1 MKTLVDELGAFIEQ
15 VYIPDVCVIASRYPE
30 WLKVGK
36 TNLRLLSVPE
46 MPMDPKGSAFAMP
59 GGYIPMGD
67 RAEFIPI
74 RSFQDAFFEENVREA
89 VDHSWYKG
97 HGANHPYKEDTEPNF
112 TQQDGGER
120 YSWIKS
126 PTFQGHPAEVGPLS
140 HLRAMLASGYEP
152 AKKRLNGAVGLLQAL
167 LGKDVPPGVLDS
179 TLGRHLARALR
190 CGLMYEELGRSMG
203 LLVANIAKGD
213 TASFNAPNFP
223 KGEIR
228 GFGFLEAPRGMLS
241 HWVAIRGGKIQNYQ
255 VIAPTTWNAAPRNA
269 DGKQGPYEASLVGTP
284 VADQER
290 PVEVLR
296 TIHSFDPCLA
306 CSIHLIDAKNPA
318 SHVRVRVSTGPIEG

>member
-1 MKTLVDELGAFIEQ
+1 
-15 VYIPDVCVIASRYPE
+15 
-30 WLKVGK
+30 
-36 TNLRLLSVPE
+36 
-46 MPMDPKGSAFAMP
+46 MD
-59 GGYIPMGD
+59 
-67 RAEFIPI
+67 
-74 RSFQDAFFEENVREA
+74 
-89 VDHSWYKG
+89 
-97 HGANHPYKEDTEPNF
+97 
-112 TQQDGGER
+112 
-120 YSWIKS
+120 
-126 PTFQGHPAEVGPLS
+126 
-140 HLRAMLASGYEP
+140 
-152 AKKRLNGAVGLLQAL
+152 
-167 LGKDVPPGVLDS
+167 
-179 TLGRHLARALR
+179 
-190 CGLMYEELGRSMG
+190 
-203 LLVANIAKGD
+203 LLVGNIAKGD